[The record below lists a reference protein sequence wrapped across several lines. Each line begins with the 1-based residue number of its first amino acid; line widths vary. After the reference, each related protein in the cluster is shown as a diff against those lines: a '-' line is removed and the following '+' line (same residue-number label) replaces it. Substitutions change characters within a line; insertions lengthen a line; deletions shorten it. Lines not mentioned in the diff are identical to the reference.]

1 MQHPNRT
8 QESGVRSQVQ
18 PPLRWPR
25 QKMLQ
30 THLHFFALNAFISFL
45 NLLLSNCVPLGFTN
59 KKWRLS
65 THTLGCLAWGKGG
78 REKMGRRVE
87 RERTFHSVPL
97 KDTRTSNPS
106 LIAVAATV
114 EHDTLEV
121 SSLSS
126 GGWI

>member
-1 MQHPNRT
+1 
-8 QESGVRSQVQ
+8 
-18 PPLRWPR
+18 
-25 QKMLQ
+25 MLQ
-30 THLHFFALNAFISFL
+30 SHLHFFALNALVSFL

-78 REKMGRRVE
+78 REKMGKGVE
-87 RERTFHSVPL
+87 RERTFRSIPL
-97 KDTRTSNPS
+97 KDARTNSPC

-114 EHDTLEV
+114 EHVTLEV